1 MRHHEQGLATAAQVV
16 LQPFYH
22 ADVKVVGWLVKHQQ
36 VGLAQQHI
44 GQGHA
49 LKLSARK
56 LGYGF
61 LEICDFKFRQH
72 LLGAQLEVP
81 SLRALHLVNQFVEA
95 WIAWRFQTNFIAADE
110 VADLARPTKTG
121 VYDGHCRVVLGRL
134 AQITNAQVAPLD
146 DLSFVI
152 VLKATDDVEQRALA
166 RTIASY
172 QANAPAF
179 VDGKGNVA
187 EEFKLAETLRQM
199 LDVNIGYHD
208 VL

>member
-1 MRHHEQGLATAAQVV
+1 M
-16 LQPFYH
+16 
-22 ADVKVVGWLVKHQQ
+22 
-36 VGLAQQHI
+36 
-44 GQGHA
+44 
-49 LKLSARK
+49 SARK

-72 LLGAQLEVP
+72 LFGAQLEVP
-81 SLRALHLVNQFVEA
+81 SLRALHLVNQFIKA
-95 WIAWRFQTNFIAADE
+95 GIARRFQTDFIAADE
-110 VADLARPTKTG
+110 VADFARTAEAG
-121 VYDGHCRVVLGRL
+121 INDGHCRVVLGRL
-134 AQITNAQVAPLD
+134 TQVTDSQIAPLD
-146 DLSFVI
+146 DLPFVI
-152 VLKATDDVEQRALA
+152 VFKATDDVEQRALA